1 MNNSI
6 TLMMETIYTSCCI
19 ESNPTRQIVERDI
32 HVNDETPSTNMV
44 SILLYSFKEKNN
56 IVVRKFVF

>member
-1 MNNSI
+1 
-6 TLMMETIYTSCCI
+6 METIYTSCCI

-32 HVNDETPSTNMV
+32 RVKDETPSTNMV